1 MVTNQP
7 FESEISPEEMTFRT
21 AMDAVE
27 QGKLAEARELLTGLI
42 KTNQARPE
50 YWVWLSAAMETPKE
64 RLYCLQTALRLDP
77 NNAEARRGLILMGAL
92 PPDESRPPFPMNHPR
107 PWDSKALADEAP
119 RPTGWK
125 ALIGNPLFRVAA
137 ILLVGVILIGGV
149 VGGLT
154 LSGAFRPQ
162 RTRRAITLT
171 PTPTVFSTPRP
182 GELRP
187 LSELIAAEYTPTLV
201 YALTPHG
208 DVAAD
213 SYSGAMRAYGNK
225 QWDLMSIM
233 MEQVATAQP
242 GSVDA
247 VFFMGESRRLA
258 GNYKDALTY
267 YQRAIEI
274 NPNFAPSYL
283 GRARANLALTPKKDI
298 LPDLDAA
305 IAYDPNYW
313 EAYLERGLY
322 LLKKG
327 ETANAM
333 LDLRRA
339 KAMMPDSPL
348 VQIALARAELALGNN
363 ERALEAAQQANQFDP
378 EEIESY
384 LVLGMAYRANGDVAN
399 ALKNLE
405 FYLKYSPDNA
415 EAFTFLGA
423 AYVSQ
428 GDYEKA
434 LTALDQAIRLDK
446 NSAEAYTWRGEAQ
459 LALKNYEQSKAD
471 FRTAFR
477 LNGNSFEAGL
487 GIARAEQAMDDFGN
501 AYVSL
506 LAIEKLADTDAKKGR
521 YWYYRAFSLRDQNF
535 PDEAYKDW
543 LAILAL
549 PEEAVSAEMRAEV
562 EQLTRDYRSPTPPA
576 ISATPT
582 VTASLTATQ
591 TRQPSRTPTVTNTR
605 APSATP

>member
-1 MVTNQP
+1 MVMNES
-7 FESEISPEEMTFRT
+7 FESEISPEEMKFRA

-27 QGKLAEARELLTGLI
+27 KGKLSEARDLLTGLI
-42 KTNQARPE
+42 KINQARPE
-50 YWVWLSAAMETPKE
+50 YWVWLSAAMDSAKE
-64 RLYCLQTALRLDP
+64 RLYCLQTAYRLDP
-77 NNAEARRGLILMGAL
+77 NNAEARRGLILLGAL
-92 PPDESRPPFPMNHPR
+92 PPDENRPPFPMIHPR
-107 PWDSKALADEAP
+107 PWGEKSLADETP
-119 RPTGWK
+119 RPTGLK
-125 ALIGNPLFRVAA
+125 ALTGNPLFRVAA

-154 LSGAFRPQ
+154 LSGALRPQ
-162 RTRRAITLT
+162 RTRRALTLT
-171 PTPTVFSTPRP
+171 PSPTVFSTPRP

-187 LSELIAAEYTPTLV
+187 LSELVAAEYTPTLV

-213 SYSGAMRAYGNK
+213 AYGGAVRAYGNG
-225 QWDLMSIM
+225 QWELMSIM

-242 GSVDA
+242 GSVDTIY
-247 VFFMGESRRLA
+247 FIGESKRLA
-258 GNYKDALTY
+258 GNYKDALAY
-267 YQRAIEI
+267 YQQAIKI
-274 NPNFAPSYL
+274 NPTFAPSYL

-305 IAYDPNYW
+305 ITYDPNYW

-322 LLKKG
+322 LLKKN

-348 VQIALARAELALGNN
+348 VQIALARAELAFGNN
-363 ERALEAAQQANQFDP
+363 QRALEAALQANSLDP
-378 EEIESY
+378 EEVESY
-384 LVLGMAYRANGDVAN
+384 LVLGMAYRATGDVDN

-405 FYLKYSPDNA
+405 FYLSYSPDNA

-423 AYVSQ
+423 AYISQ
-428 GDYEKA
+428 GENEKA

-446 NSAEAYTWRGEAQ
+446 NSAEAYTWRAEAQ
-459 LALKNYEQSKAD
+459 LALKNYEQAKAD
-471 FRTAFR
+471 FRAGFR
-477 LNGNSFEAGL
+477 LNPQLFEAGL
-487 GIARAEQAMDDFGN
+487 GIARAEQAMNDFGN

-506 LAIEKLADTDAKKGR
+506 LAIEKLADTDQEKGR

-549 PEEAVSAEMRAEV
+549 PSEAVSPALRAEV
-562 EQLTRDYRSPTPPA
+562 QQLAQNYRTPTPPA

-582 VTASLTATQ
+582 APAALTATQ
-591 TRQPSRTPTVTNTR
+591 TRQPSQTPSPTNTR
-605 APSATP
+605 APTATP